1 MKYADRSRNLSVAA
15 LALLTLAALL
25 GGCTREDPETSAKT
39 SEKTSEERPADSA
52 AAADEDSFAYDLILK
67 GGTVVDG
74 LGNERFTADVAIRGE
89 RIAVVSKSGLDAADA
104 AETVDVGGLIVSP
117 GFIDNHAH
125 IQTTIHE
132 HPLAEN
138 FTRQGITTII
148 ASLHSGDQPSP
159 LDEYAM
165 SLDVAPNVGFFAG
178 HTWTRT
184 QVLGLENRAP
194 SEEELQQ
201 MRDLVEK
208 SMQEGALG
216 LSTGL
221 LYVPANYAE
230 TEEVIELAKV
240 AAAYGGIYVTHMRNE
255 GTGLLDSVAETIRI
269 AEEAEIPAQINHHKA
284 AGVGQWGQS
293 VQSLAMIDEARDR
306 GIDIVHDLYPY
317 TASSTR
323 SAIMFPQWVLAGGP
337 RDFGGRVTNPELL
350 PRIRREMREIFMT
363 DRTGGDLRRLQ
374 IRVLPSDESYNGKTL
389 ADMAADRGLPNS
401 VETGI
406 DLLIEL
412 QLKGGFSAIY
422 HAMDE
427 ADVIRIMRHPL
438 AMIETDGDPVSY
450 GRGYPHPRSYG
461 AFPRVLARYVRELGV
476 LTLEQAVQKMTSMPA
491 DQYNQRERG
500 RLLPGSFA
508 DVVVFDAEK
517 VQDEASYTDPHRY
530 PTGIDH
536 VIVNGRFVIRGG
548 ALTGERPGMWIRGPA
563 RPGRVQGAQ

>member
-1 MKYADRSRNLSVAA
+1 MKKIVLP
-15 LALLTLAALL
+15 LACCILAACQ
-25 GGCTREDPETSAKT
+25 G
-39 SEKTSEERPADSA
+39 PAEPGENPSVEPTFDVVLA
-52 AAADEDSFAYDLILK
+52 
-67 GGTVVDG
+67 GGTIVDG
-74 LGNERFTADVAIRGE
+74 LGNSRFVGDVGIRGD
-89 RIAVVSKSGLDAADA
+89 RIVAVSTTGLADSDAGV
-104 AETVDVGGLIVSP
+104 TVDASGLIVSP

-148 ASLHSGDQPSP
+148 AALHSGDQPWP

-194 SEEELQQ
+194 DHDELQA
-201 MRDLVEK
+201 MRDLVEQ
-208 SMQEGALG
+208 SMQQGALG

-240 AAAYGGIYVTHMRNE
+240 ASAYGGIYVTHMRNE
-255 GTGLLDSVAETIRI
+255 ATGLLDSINETIRI
-269 AEEAEIPAQINHHKA
+269 AEEADIPAHINHHKA
-284 AGVGQWGQS
+284 AGAAQWGMS
-293 VQSLAMIDEARDR
+293 VQSLALIDDARER

-317 TASSTR
+317 AASSTR
-323 SAIMFPQWVLAGGP
+323 SAILFPQWVLAGGP
-337 RDFGGRVTNPELL
+337 EEFAQRVTDPEML
-350 PRIRREMREIFMT
+350 PQIREEMHDIFMN

-374 IRVLPSDESYNGKTL
+374 IRVLPSDESWNGKTL
-389 ADMAADRGLPNS
+389 ADMAEARGLPNT

-406 DLLIEL
+406 DLVIEL
-412 QLKGGFSAIY
+412 QLEGGFSAIF

-427 ADVIRIMRHPL
+427 EDVIRIMQHPL
-438 AMIETDGDPVSY
+438 AMIETDGDPVAY
-450 GRGYPHPRSYG
+450 GDGYPHPRSYG

-476 LTLEQAVQKMTSMPA
+476 LTLEEAIQKMTSMPA

-500 RLLPGSFA
+500 RIVEGAYA
-508 DVVVFDAEK
+508 DITVFDADT
-517 VQDEASYTDPHRY
+517 VQDNATYTDPHRY
-530 PTGIDH
+530 PTGIEH
-536 VIVNGRFVIRGG
+536 VMINGSFVIRSGS
-548 ALTGERPGMWIRGPA
+548 LTGERPGVWIRGPA
-563 RPGRVQGAQ
+563 RPERVTAD